1 MYLGDLQL
9 KDIVSL
15 DDGKNLGRII
25 DVEVDQDGKI
35 INLIIEKKR
44 ILKKFFS
51 SSGQLSIPFSNI
63 KKIGDDVIL
72 INNWFLCYNYL

>member
-15 DDGKNLGRII
+15 DDGRNLGRIV
-25 DVEVDQDGKI
+25 DVEVDMEGKI

-44 ILKKFFS
+44 IFKRFFS
-51 SSGQLSIPFSNI
+51 ANGQMTISYSSIS
-63 KKIGDDVIL
+63 KIWDVVIL
-72 INNWFLCYNYL
+72 INNQNIWYNYL

>member
-15 DDGKNLGRII
+15 DDGKNLGRIV
-25 DVEVDQDGKI
+25 DVEVDMEGKI

-44 ILKKFFS
+44 IFKRFFS
-51 SSGQLSIPFSNI
+51 TSGQMTISYSSIS
-63 KKIGDDVIL
+63 KIGDDVIL
-72 INNWFLCYNYL
+72 INNQNIWYNYL